1 MGRWMRAEKED
12 EAGMGRQRGFM
23 CHSEPS
29 LTSAGPKSEWRDVE
43 DIRGGGWVWGCGAGA
58 SEGLEIVG
66 VFQRRTPRKASIS
79 SGVRMAPPPA
89 SRGASTPQ
97 FRLKTS
103 LINRQ

>member
-43 DIRGGGWVWGCGAGA
+43 DIGGGGGG

-79 SGVRMAPPPA
+79 SGVRMAPPLA
-89 SRGASTPQ
+89 SHGAWTP
-97 FRLKTS
+97 RLHGIHAENT
-103 LINRQ
+103 I